1 MLISS
6 LFIIITCDRRGAA
19 SLLSVSEDL
28 KLIDK
33 SNNDMPYGD
42 ALYFQQ
48 GLLAE
53 CDGMHLWS
61 AH

>member
-19 SLLSVSEDL
+19 ALLSVSEDL
-28 KLIDK
+28 K